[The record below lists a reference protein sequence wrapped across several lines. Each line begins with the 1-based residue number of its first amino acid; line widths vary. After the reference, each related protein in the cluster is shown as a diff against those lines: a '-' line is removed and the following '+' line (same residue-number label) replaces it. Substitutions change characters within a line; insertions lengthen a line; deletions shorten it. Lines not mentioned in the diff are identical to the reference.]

1 MPAPGRSTV
10 MDEPVRLMIARHEP
24 EAELV
29 CGLLRDADIVCAHRI
44 TDFAFG
50 SGGEV
55 PSSGAGA
62 REVLVRASELERAR
76 ALLADLEAGGVS

>member
-1 MPAPGRSTV
+1 
-10 MDEPVRLMIARHEP
+10 MDEPVRLTIVTNEP

-29 CGLLRDADIVCAHRI
+29 CGLLRAHGIRCMHRI
-44 TDFAFG
+44 TNMAFG

-62 REVLVRASELERAR
+62 RELLVAPTQ
-76 ALLADLEAGGVS
+76 LEAAREVLAAQPDGGFA